1 MNVGNGRSLAHM
13 QSRVCVKVEIAAVND
28 VRCKMESKCV
38 VESRMLLSQ
47 FWFQPISPRT
57 ALEI

>member
-1 MNVGNGRSLAHM
+1 MNVGNGCNLAHM
-13 QSRVCVKVEIAAVND
+13 QSRVCVKVEITAMND
-28 VRCKMESKCV
+28 VRCKMKSKRV
-38 VESRMLLSQ
+38 VESRMSLSQ